1 MKYGRF
7 MARTFGLLVSVIA
20 IAIGLYLYAKQ
31 SQTTAGSLPGGT
43 LKSAPNITGV
53 RGDLLSIANAERNYM
68 ASEGRYATSIDN
80 LVDAHYLTIRGER
93 PPYSYSIETN
103 ASGFRVVATRSGE
116 SGVPSEISIDETM
129 QIHSSD

>member
-1 MKYGRF
+1 

-93 PPYSYSIETN
+93 PPYSYSIETTS
-103 ASGFRVVATRSGE
+103 SGFRVVATRSGG
-116 SGVPSEISIDETM
+116 SGGPSEISIDETM
-129 QIHSSD
+129 QIQSSD

>member
-1 MKYGRF
+1 

-31 SQTTAGSLPGGT
+31 SQTTAGSLHGGT

-68 ASEGRYATSIDN
+68 ASEGKYATSIDN
-80 LVDAHYLTIRGER
+80 LVDAHYLTIRGKR
-93 PPYSYSIETN
+93 PPYSYSIETT

-116 SGVPSEISIDETM
+116 SGGPSEISIDETM
-129 QIHSSD
+129 QIQSSD

>member
-1 MKYGRF
+1 

-80 LVDAHYLTIRGER
+80 LVDAHYLTIRGQR
-93 PPYSYSIETN
+93 PPYSYSIETS

-116 SGVPSEISIDETM
+116 SGGPSEISIDETM
-129 QIHSSD
+129 QIQSSD